1 MSAFRL
7 AGLLRLR
14 ALAEEQAAVELAG
27 ATRARD
33 AAEAR
38 RAATESALGSAVVP
52 RGADGQAMR
61 AVIASRLALSSL
73 LVDQR
78 TLTAAAQQVMDDRAE
93 DWSSART
100 RTRTLEK
107 LEAKHHAAETEA
119 DLRAEQ
125 VVLDEIA
132 GRRGGARPTLPGE
145 DA

>member
-33 AAEAR
+33 AAVAR
-38 RAATESALGSAVVP
+38 RVATEEAIGAAAFPVGTNATAL
-52 RGADGQAMR
+52 R
-61 AVIASRLALSSL
+61 AVIASRLALSGL
-73 LVDQR
+73 LVEQR
-78 TLTAAAQQVMDDRAE
+78 ALTVAAQTVVDDKDAE
-93 DWSSART
+93 WSAART

-107 LEAKHHAAETEA
+107 LEERHVTTERDA
-119 DLRAEQ
+119 DQRAEQ
-125 VVLDEIA
+125 LVLDEIA
-132 GRRGGARPTLPGE
+132 GRRGGSRPTLPGE

>member
-33 AAEAR
+33 TAAAR
-38 RAATESALGSAVVP
+38 RAATEDALGAAGLP
-52 RGADGQAMR
+52 AGTDATALR
-61 AVIASRLALSSL
+61 AVIASRLALGGL
-73 LVDQR
+73 LVEQR
-78 TLTAAAQQVMDDRAE
+78 ALTAAAQQVMDDRAE
-93 DWSSART
+93 DWSAART

-107 LEAKHHAAETEA
+107 LEDKHATAEAEA
-119 DLRAEQ
+119 DQRAEQ
-125 VVLDEIA
+125 LVLDEIA
-132 GRRGGARPTLPGE
+132 GRRGGTRPALPGE